1 MWMEPQ
7 LTVIWTWSTWSDPSL
22 VVVTVAELSTVPQ
35 VAAVAGEV
43 MWTCLVAPEPK
54 LAKAQVRVPTEMEHP
69 ASDPPASM
77 LQDRLAL
84 VCTVSETVTFLAAL
98 SLHDALPIS

>member
-35 VAAVAGEV
+35 VAAVAGV
-43 MWTCLVAPEPK
+43 VLWPCLVTLFPYPT
-54 LAKAQVRVPTEMEHP
+54 LFRSRVPTEMEHP

-77 LQDRLAL
+77 LQDRPAL
-84 VCTVSETVTFLAAL
+84 VGTVSETVTLLAVPAPML
-98 SLHDALPIS
+98 DTVIT